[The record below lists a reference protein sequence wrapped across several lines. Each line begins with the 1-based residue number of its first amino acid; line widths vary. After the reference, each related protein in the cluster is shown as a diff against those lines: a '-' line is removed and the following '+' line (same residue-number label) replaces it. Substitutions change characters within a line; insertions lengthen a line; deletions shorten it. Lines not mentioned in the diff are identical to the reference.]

1 MALIID
7 ESTVRHVARLARLSV
22 TDAEVALYAKQLSDI
37 LGYVAQMN
45 DLPTDGVPPLDHPQA
60 LANVLRD
67 DEPRSGWPTEQA
79 LHNAPRSA
87 RDSFQVPKVL
97 DKEGA

>member
-1 MALIID
+1 MALVLD
-7 ESTVRHVARLARLSV
+7 ESTVRHVAQLARLSI
-22 TDAEVALYAKQLSDI
+22 TDAEAALYAKQLSDI
-37 LGYVAQMN
+37 LGYVAQLN
-45 DLPTDGVPPLDHPQA
+45 EVSTDGVAPLDHPQA

-67 DEPRSGWPTEQA
+67 DEPRPGWTTEQA
-79 LHNAPRSA
+79 LHNAPRSS